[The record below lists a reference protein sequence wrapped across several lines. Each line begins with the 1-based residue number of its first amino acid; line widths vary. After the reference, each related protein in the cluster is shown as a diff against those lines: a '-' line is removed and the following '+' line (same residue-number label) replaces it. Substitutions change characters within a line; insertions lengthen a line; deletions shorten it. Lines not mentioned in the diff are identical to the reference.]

1 MIYAHVARTTSGGDT
16 KSPGTC
22 HGDGESACRRDS
34 VQPLR
39 ALVTIHLRGLPGD
52 APFSESGRAARFPR
66 LALLRVGFTKPIR
79 SP

>member
-1 MIYAHVARTTSGGDT
+1 MASEMTVQARSRLPGDGR
-16 KSPGTC
+16 S
-22 HGDGESACRRDS
+22 DGESADRRDS

-52 APFSESGRAARFPR
+52 ALLSESGRAARFPR

-79 SP
+79 LP